1 MIIRNVVSADELRL
15 EIDGDL
21 TGANAQ
27 DLSQELESVLSE
39 SYKMLTLEMTKVS
52 AINSASIGRILL
64 ARKKYK
70 DASIG
75 IRIVVCSDVI
85 YESLTSL
92 NLDRLISVSK

>member
-1 MIIRNVVSADELRL
+1 MIKRNVVSADELKL

-27 DLSQELESVLSE
+27 ELSQELESVLSE
-39 SYKMLTLEMTKVS
+39 SYKTLTLEMTETT

-70 DASIG
+70 DANIG
-75 IRIVVCSDVI
+75 IRIVGCSDVI
-85 YESLTSL
+85 YEALTSL
-92 NLDRLISVSK
+92 NLDRLISVRK